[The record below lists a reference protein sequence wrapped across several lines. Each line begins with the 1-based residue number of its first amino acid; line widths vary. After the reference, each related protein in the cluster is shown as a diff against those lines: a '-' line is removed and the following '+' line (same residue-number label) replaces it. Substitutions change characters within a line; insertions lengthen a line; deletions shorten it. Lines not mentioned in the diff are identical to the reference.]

1 MYEYAKS
8 FFSLCYN
15 IGLAFPPVLLG
26 RKASK
31 LRKQLGIPMKGK
43 GSERVTTP
51 YEGTDRK

>member
-1 MYEYAKS
+1 MYEYTNS
-8 FFSLCYN
+8 FFSLRQN

-31 LRKQLGIPMKGK
+31 LREQLVIPKKGER
-43 GSERVTTP
+43 SERVTTP